1 MMRRSMA
8 LIHHINLSTKVD
20 YMKMKA
26 VNDLI
31 FHYNIIIG
39 CVVKKK
45 ALPRNIPHVVLD
57 NEVTI

>member
-1 MMRRSMA
+1 MA

-39 CVVKKK
+39 CVVKKT

>member
-1 MMRRSMA
+1 MA